1 MTSAAS
7 NPNQANQPTLQINNA
22 ASPPSKRDLK
32 SWWKGFKL
40 PSKHQEPQGMVS
52 SPPTASCA
60 TSPGFFIQAGS
71 SQYGTI
77 SPLDISVAMRSIAK
91 VKYFW
96 RFLSSLKPVACV
108 MPIFTNP
115 LRTWPAPTSC
125 V

>member
-52 SPPTASCA
+52 SSPTTSCA
-60 TSPGFFIQAGS
+60 TL
-71 SQYGTI
+71 
-77 SPLDISVAMRSIAK
+77 LDQCLESVQQNDL
-91 VKYFW
+91 V
-96 RFLSSLKPVACV
+96 SLL
-108 MPIFTNP
+108 N
-115 LRTWPAPTSC
+115 TSGDALQC
-125 V
+125 RNQVF